1 MVVMRVCRG
10 WEDGLLSEKSAGYNN
25 VIGIAPPYGDG
36 DHINRITGVPMGG
49 GGSAHDHITERALC
63 ECCKGRAVND
73 RARTDLIIPSRGEE
87 VIQKPL
93 ASPHLNKKKRKKES
107 TGTRTNP

>member
-49 GGSAHDHITERALC
+49 EALLMITSRKERC
-63 ECCKGRAVND
+63 VNAV
-73 RARTDLIIPSRGEE
+73 RGE
-87 VIQKPL
+87 P
-93 ASPHLNKKKRKKES
+93 
-107 TGTRTNP
+107 